1 MSPIVLE
8 APLRP
13 HPNEQRSD
21 ELVAEGLEVLV
32 SDREGGAGR
41 PQPGAFDAVVDQA
54 AGVLIAVGRMTSAEA
69 WDVLRETSMRTDI
82 KLRHVA
88 ELLVE
93 WGRTGA
99 LCADIRTELDRQLAQ
114 RRPAPGL

>member
-1 MSPIVLE
+1 M
-8 APLRP
+8 RP

>member
-1 MSPIVLE
+1 M
-8 APLRP
+8 
-13 HPNEQRSD
+13 
-21 ELVAEGLEVLV
+21 
-32 SDREGGAGR
+32 
-41 PQPGAFDAVVDQA
+41 VDQA
-54 AGVLIAVGRMTSAEA
+54 AGVLIAVGRMSSAEA

-99 LCADIRTELDRQLAQ
+99 LCADIRIELDRQLAP

>member
-1 MSPIVLE
+1 M
-8 APLRP
+8 RP
-13 HPNEQRSD
+13 HPREQRVD
-21 ELVAEGLEVLV
+21 EHAAEVPEVL
-32 SDREGGAGR
+32 DREGGDGQ

-93 WGRTGA
+93 WGRSGV
-99 LCADIRTELDRQLAQ
+99 LCADLRTELDRQLAQ
-114 RRPAPGL
+114 RRPAPRI

>member
-1 MSPIVLE
+1 MRHHSY
-8 APLRP
+8 
-13 HPNEQRSD
+13 EQHSD
-21 ELVAEGLEVLV
+21 ELVAESPEVPVL
-32 SDREGGAGR
+32 DREGEAGR

-54 AGVLIAVGRMTSAEA
+54 AGVLIAVGRMSSAEA

-99 LCADIRTELDRQLAQ
+99 LCADIRIELDRQLAQ

>member
-1 MSPIVLE
+1 M
-8 APLRP
+8 
-13 HPNEQRSD
+13 
-21 ELVAEGLEVLV
+21 
-32 SDREGGAGR
+32 
-41 PQPGAFDAVVDQA
+41 VDQA
-54 AGVLIAVGRMTSAEA
+54 AGVLIAVGRMSSAEA

-99 LCADIRTELDRQLAQ
+99 LCADIRIELDRQLAQ

>member
-1 MSPIVLE
+1 MLDS
-8 APLRP
+8 
-13 HPNEQRSD
+13 
-21 ELVAEGLEVLV
+21 
-32 SDREGGAGR
+32 EGGTGR

-54 AGVLIAVGRMTSAEA
+54 AGVLIAVGRMTPADA

-93 WGRTGA
+93 WGRSGV

-114 RRPAPGL
+114 RSRAPRI

>member
-1 MSPIVLE
+1 MLK
-8 APLRP
+8 
-13 HPNEQRSD
+13 
-21 ELVAEGLEVLV
+21 
-32 SDREGGAGR
+32 REGGVGQ

-54 AGVLIAVGRMTSAEA
+54 AGVIIAVGRMSSAEA

-93 WGRTGA
+93 WGRSGV
-99 LCADIRTELDRQLAQ
+99 LCADIRTELARQFAQ
-114 RRPAPGL
+114 RRQAPEI

>member
-1 MSPIVLE
+1 M
-8 APLRP
+8 
-13 HPNEQRSD
+13 
-21 ELVAEGLEVLV
+21 AEGLEVLV

>member
-1 MSPIVLE
+1 MLDS
-8 APLRP
+8 
-13 HPNEQRSD
+13 
-21 ELVAEGLEVLV
+21 
-32 SDREGGAGR
+32 EGGTVR

-54 AGVLIAVGRMTSAEA
+54 VGVLIAVGRMTPADA

-93 WGRTGA
+93 WGRSGV

-114 RRPAPGL
+114 RRRAPGI

>member
-1 MSPIVLE
+1 ML
-8 APLRP
+8 
-13 HPNEQRSD
+13 
-21 ELVAEGLEVLV
+21 
-32 SDREGGAGR
+32 DRDGGACQ
-41 PQPGAFDAVVDQA
+41 PQSGVFDVVVDQA

-93 WGRTGA
+93 WGRSGV

-114 RRPAPGL
+114 RGRAPRI